1 MSNQKKSKKIPKV
14 IQTISKYKDIFE
26 RIDDYYIEHGLC
38 TSGLPLTSSTLSTLD
53 SEIGDLRKCLMID
66 AKIFFNEDFIE
77 VVKRWLLGG
86 IGYSRNEEY
95 ILKVIEY
102 LRKLNELDR
111 MIYDYHI
118 QLIEMRKI

>member
-1 MSNQKKSKKIPKV
+1 MSNQKKSKKIPQIV
-14 IQTISKYKDIFE
+14 QVVSKYKDIFE
-26 RIDDYYIEHGLC
+26 RIDDYYIENGLC

-53 SEIGDLRKCLMID
+53 SEISDLRKCLMIE

-77 VVKRWLLGG
+77 VVKRWLSGG